1 MAWASDLSLH
11 KRIMVNQIC
20 IVFQDHLH
28 LHIRCVTRDDGARHQ
43 DLEGGAQQ
51 EIYTGDIH
59 MTCINTTGTQ
69 TVVLAD
75 AAMESRE
82 SPVCTWYT
90 GPSFSFSCREFGSAH
105 SSPTPCNVSGLY
117 ASCWSCHLSSIA
129 ITLCAI

>member
-1 MAWASDLSLH
+1 
-11 KRIMVNQIC
+11 
-20 IVFQDHLH
+20 
-28 LHIRCVTRDDGARHQ
+28 
-43 DLEGGAQQ
+43 
-51 EIYTGDIH
+51 

-90 GPSFSFSCREFGSAH
+90 GPSFNFSCREFGSAH

-129 ITLCAI
+129 ITFCAL